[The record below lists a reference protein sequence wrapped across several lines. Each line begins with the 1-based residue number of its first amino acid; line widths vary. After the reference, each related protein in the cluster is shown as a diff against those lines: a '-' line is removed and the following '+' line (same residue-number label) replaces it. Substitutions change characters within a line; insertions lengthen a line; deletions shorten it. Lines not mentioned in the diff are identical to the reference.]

1 MLKVR
6 VIPTLLYKSV
16 GLVKGVGFNSWRR
29 VDTVLPAIKVYNMR
43 EVDELILVDIE
54 ATKEGRDPDYESI
67 RDFSRECFVPFCV
80 GGGICNIEQIRQL
93 LRAGADKVAIN
104 SAAYDNLELITE
116 GARLFGSQC
125 IVASIDCRKIDGSY
139 RCFSHNGEADTGYSL
154 EEWVQKVVEAGAGEI
169 LLTSVELDGTMQGY
183 DVEMIKI
190 ATELV
195 NVPVIA
201 SGVPAVTKICIRQ
214 LRRAEHR
221 RLRRRASIIYGT
233 DPQGGKG
240 ISGRAGHTG
249 TNQIMILRVCQNKE
263 RIWNWEHSLNKSAA
277 MTGRN
282 ILNVMDR

>member
-139 RCFSHNGEADTGYSL
+139 RCFSHNGEASTG
-154 EEWVQKVVEAGAGEI
+154 
-169 LLTSVELDGTMQGY
+169 
-183 DVEMIKI
+183 
-190 ATELV
+190 
-195 NVPVIA
+195 
-201 SGVPAVTKICIRQ
+201 
-214 LRRAEHR
+214 
-221 RLRRRASIIYGT
+221 
-233 DPQGGKG
+233 
-240 ISGRAGHTG
+240 
-249 TNQIMILRVCQNKE
+249 
-263 RIWNWEHSLNKSAA
+263 
-277 MTGRN
+277 
-282 ILNVMDR
+282 

>member
-125 IVASIDCRKIDGSY
+125 IVA
-139 RCFSHNGEADTGYSL
+139 
-154 EEWVQKVVEAGAGEI
+154 
-169 LLTSVELDGTMQGY
+169 LDGTMQGY

-201 SGVPAVTKICIRQ
+201 SGGAGSYEDMYQAITQGGASAV
-214 LRRAEHR
+214 AA
-221 RLRRRASIIYGT
+221 ASIYHFTEQTPREAKEYLGER
-233 DPQGGKG
+233 G
-240 ISGRAGHTG
+240 IP
-249 TNQIMILRVCQNKE
+249 V
-263 RIWNWEHSLNKSAA
+263 RIK
-277 MTGRN
+277 
-282 ILNVMDR
+282 

>member
-201 SGVPAVTKICIRQ
+201 SGGAGSYEDMYQAITQGGASTVA
-214 LRRAEHR
+214 A
-221 RLRRRASIIYGT
+221 ASIYHFTEQTPREAKEYLGER
-233 DPQGGKG
+233 G
-240 ISGRAGHTG
+240 IP
-249 TNQIMILRVCQNKE
+249 V
-263 RIWNWEHSLNKSAA
+263 RIK
-277 MTGRN
+277 
-282 ILNVMDR
+282 

>member
-1 MLKVR
+1 
-6 VIPTLLYKSV
+6 
-16 GLVKGVGFNSWRR
+16 
-29 VDTVLPAIKVYNMR
+29 
-43 EVDELILVDIE
+43 
-54 ATKEGRDPDYESI
+54 
-67 RDFSRECFVPFCV
+67 
-80 GGGICNIEQIRQL
+80 
-93 LRAGADKVAIN
+93 
-104 SAAYDNLELITE
+104 
-116 GARLFGSQC
+116 
-125 IVASIDCRKIDGSY
+125 
-139 RCFSHNGEADTGYSL
+139 
-154 EEWVQKVVEAGAGEI
+154 
-169 LLTSVELDGTMQGY
+169 MQGY

-201 SGVPAVTKICIRQ
+201 SGGAGSYEDMYQAITQGGASAV
-214 LRRAEHR
+214 AAGEH
-221 RLRRRASIIYGT
+221 LSFYGT

>member
-139 RCFSHNGEADTGYSL
+139 RCFSHNGEVDTDIRWKNGSRKS
-154 EEWVQKVVEAGAGEI
+154 WKP
-169 LLTSVELDGTMQGY
+169 
-183 DVEMIKI
+183 
-190 ATELV
+190 
-195 NVPVIA
+195 VPVRF
-201 SGVPAVTKICIRQ
+201 C
-214 LRRAEHR
+214 
-221 RLRRRASIIYGT
+221 
-233 DPQGGKG
+233 
-240 ISGRAGHTG
+240 
-249 TNQIMILRVCQNKE
+249 
-263 RIWNWEHSLNKSAA
+263 
-277 MTGRN
+277 
-282 ILNVMDR
+282 